1 MRPSVEHWERFVKTT
16 DFDEEREDT
25 MEHTQ
30 GGVLQYLLAYS
41 LWLLVK
47 EYVLAPKHYREEA
60 LMEGVRAGKI
70 KKKNGSF
77 VTSAKDQEEFLSS
90 SLQYQTWRLMA
101 NMKEGLVET
110 IAFILAK
117 RYGALEEE
125 VCKELLSCFDIDH
138 VLSKGTVREVAQAAR
153 DAQELKMNDVFSR
166 ILRFIHYCT
175 QQYWEEH
182 KKSILATSRLK
193 TFLLKRSSITYF
205 KNTVLEYEGRV
216 NLEKVWKPQDTT
228 FLDSLPDSEE

>member
-1 MRPSVEHWERFVKTT
+1 MKTT

-25 MEHTQ
+25 MEHAQ
-30 GGVLQYLLAYS
+30 GGVFQYLLAYS

-47 EYVLAPKHYREEA
+47 EYVLAPKQYREEA

-70 KKKNGSF
+70 KKKSGSC

-90 SLQYQTWRLMA
+90 SIRYQTWRLMA

-117 RYGALEEE
+117 RYGALDEE

-138 VLSKGTVREVAQAAR
+138 VLSKGTVREVAHAAR
-153 DAQELKMNDVFSR
+153 KAQELKMNDVFSR
-166 ILRFIHYCT
+166 ILRLLHYST
-175 QQYWEEH
+175 EQYWDEH
-182 KKSILATSRLK
+182 WKSILATSGLK
-193 TFLLKRSSITYF
+193 TFLLKRSSIADF
-205 KNTVLEYEGRV
+205 KNKVLELEGRV
-216 NLEKVWKPQDTT
+216 NLEKVWKPQGTT
-228 FLDSLPDSEE
+228 FLDSLPVPKSKTLFQ